1 MELPLPSGAPLLA
14 YAGRRAEA
22 LRALVPAP
30 GHVLEIGPGASPIFA
45 RRDGY
50 RVTTLDHTDTAT
62 LRRKFANA
70 PGADVDRIEEVDRI
84 WRGEPISELVG
95 EERYDLIVASHV
107 FEHLP
112 DPLGFLVECEKV
124 LAPGGRVLLA
134 IPDRRG
140 TFDFF
145 RPVTT
150 TGAVLQAHLEGRTRH
165 TPGSRFDSEADYVH
179 LSDGAWLDRGET
191 RTFRPRVD
199 LAQAAR
205 AYHAE
210 IGAAEYRDCHG
221 TVYTPSSFRL
231 ILSDLQEIGATILR
245 EESLHETGHIE
256 FVVILSRDGGAPART
271 REELMVATYREGM
284 APSTPLPEQGSGS
297 GATPAR
303 SPVVS
308 YDQGREAAIRGLV
321 PPPRHVLEVGPSF
334 RPIYPRAD
342 GTRVTTIDHDDAAAL
357 REKYRNDPAVDVA
370 RIEEVDH
377 VWRGEPISELVGD
390 ERYDLVVASHVFE
403 HLTDPLGFLRECD
416 RVLAPGGRILLVLPD
431 RRRTFDFFRPMTTTG
446 GLLQAALE
454 GRARHT
460 PGNRFDFLAGFAQLG
475 GDGTFRRTASVRDAH
490 GGFRQEATGSPY
502 VDCHAWI
509 FTPASFRLVISDLAA
524 IGATTFR
531 EEQIHGTPAVEFVAI
546 LSRAGAGPLPSRS
559 ELLVAAHREAGEIP
573 PPRPASPA

>member
-1 MELPLPSGAPLLA
+1 MRARAGGLARRVRGALPGRRARGLPPLPPTGAGPSAPVIRVELPLPSGAPLLA
-14 YAGRRAEA
+14 YAGRRAAA

-112 DPLGFLVECEKV
+112 
-124 LAPGGRVLLA
+124 
-134 IPDRRG
+134 
-140 TFDFF
+140 
-145 RPVTT
+145 
-150 TGAVLQAHLEGRTRH
+150 
-165 TPGSRFDSEADYVH
+165 
-179 LSDGAWLDRGET
+179 
-191 RTFRPRVD
+191 
-199 LAQAAR
+199 
-205 AYHAE
+205 
-210 IGAAEYRDCHG
+210 
-221 TVYTPSSFRL
+221 
-231 ILSDLQEIGATILR
+231 
-245 EESLHETGHIE
+245 
-256 FVVILSRDGGAPART
+256 
-271 REELMVATYREGM
+271 
-284 APSTPLPEQGSGS
+284 
-297 GATPAR
+297 
-303 SPVVS
+303 
-308 YDQGREAAIRGLV
+308 
-321 PPPRHVLEVGPSF
+321 
-334 RPIYPRAD
+334 
-342 GTRVTTIDHDDAAAL
+342 
-357 REKYRNDPAVDVA
+357 
-370 RIEEVDH
+370 
-377 VWRGEPISELVGD
+377 
-390 ERYDLVVASHVFE
+390 
-403 HLTDPLGFLRECD
+403 DPLGFLRECD

-573 PPRPASPA
+573 PPRPAPPA